1 MINTPVPPSRS
12 SGQVR
17 PHLSRSAGGVGGLDA
32 PLGILTKLRN
42 PPPPPEPNMDAAAR
56 LKRWSRQAAAK
67 DIVKGRLN
75 LCCRTVLPDKK
86 NVDVWESKKHTFS
99 YGGLIVCGS
108 VWVCPVC
115 ATKITEK
122 RRHELAQAMATTK
135 VQGGSALLLTLTVPH
150 YGHHR
155 IKNTLDGLTDAY
167 RRFTN
172 RKPFKRAAGL
182 LGVFGR
188 VKTTEVTY
196 GPNGWHPHLHVL
208 LFINAPVT
216 PGTLR
221 LVKADLLDQWKSA
234 CVSAGLP
241 EPNKHGLSLDDGS
254 KAAQYVS
261 KWGMENEMTK
271 GHLKTARTNDHLSPF
286 GLLDLHV
293 DRSSASSD
301 FQRDIAPQAGAL
313 FYMYAKA
320 FKGKQQ
326 LVWSRGLR
334 SRLGLGQEKT
344 DEELAAAQDQDADL
358 FAQIPLEMWA
368 VILQA
373 NKRGEVLEVC
383 KQGVPAFMRYCKEL
397 CENATGEALAG
408 IEAKGF
414 KRSAGPTARRTEG
427 ANGDR
432 GKPLTLE
439 QNRRD
444 ETGCAYPLR
453 YGQTVSAPTRE
464 PTQAPHDYPF

>member
-1 MINTPVPPSRS
+1 MINTPVCPSRS
-12 SGQVR
+12 SDQVR
-17 PHLSRSAGGVGGLDA
+17 PHLSRSAGGVGILGA

-42 PPPPPEPNMDAAAR
+42 PPPPPEPSADAVAR

-75 LCCRTVLPDKK
+75 LCCRTVLPEKK
-86 NVDVWESKKHTFS
+86 SVDIWKSKKHTFS

-122 RRHELAQAMATTK
+122 RRVELAQALTTTK
-135 VQGGSALLLTLTVPH
+135 DRGGSALLLTLTVPH

-155 IKNTLDGLTDAY
+155 IENTLSGLLDAY

-172 RKPFKRAAGL
+172 RKPFKRSAAS

-208 LFINAPVT
+208 LFTSAPVT
-216 PGTLR
+216 ASALR
-221 LVKADLLDQWKSA
+221 YVKSDLLEQWQSA

-241 EPNKHGLSLDDGS
+241 KPNKHGLSLDDGTR
-254 KAAQYVS
+254 AAEYVS

-293 DRSSASSD
+293 DRSSAASD
-301 FQRDIAPQAGAL
+301 FQREIAPLAGAL
-313 FYMYAKA
+313 FYMYAQA

-326 LVWSRGLR
+326 LVWSKGLR
-334 SRLGLGQEKT
+334 SLLGLGQEKT
-344 DEELAAAQDQDADL
+344 DEELAASQDQDADL

-373 NKRGEVLEVC
+373 NKRGHVLEVC
-383 KQGVPAFMRYCKEL
+383 RQGKEAFMRYCKEL
-397 CENATGEALAG
+397 CESATGKVLAG

-414 KRSAGPTARRTEG
+414 RRSAAKRRTERSV
-427 ANGDR
+427 AL
-432 GKPLTLE
+432 LTFG
-439 QNRRD
+439 QSRR
-444 ETGCAYPLR
+444 EASGCAYQPG
-453 YGQTVSAPTRE
+453 YGQTVSAPKRE
-464 PTQAPHDYPF
+464 PAQASQDYPF